1 MLLLHTIALVLIF
14 LTVVNAQEIPNKS
27 FEFWSGGD
35 PVDWLTTD
43 VSGFDAVS
51 QSSDAYEGSSSV
63 FMQILDAGTTF
74 VFLPSLQVSDGL
86 GGIGTPVT
94 QRYGSFGGYYKFFP
108 LGNEGFNVQVNMLFN
123 GTLIGSGAFPFGATV
138 NWTEFI
144 VPIVYITGETPDLA
158 ILFMFLADFGGQ
170 GVVGTNGYVDY
181 VMFGAPTDVEQING
195 LPEDYSLKQNYPNP
209 FNPSTNIEYSI
220 PEESFV
226 ELKVFDVLGNEV
238 ATLVNEQQQA
248 GVYRADFTADNLPS
262 GMYFARITANE
273 FTQVVK
279 MILLK

>member
-1 MLLLHTIALVLIF
+1 MMRIFTISFIVILLSAL
-14 LTVVNAQEIPNKS
+14 NAQEIPNKS

-108 LGNEGFNVQVNMLFN
+108 NGNEGFNVQVNMLFN
-123 GTLIGSGAFPFGATV
+123 GTIIGSGSFPFGTAS
-138 NWTEFI
+138 NWKEFS

-226 ELKVFDVLGNEV
+226 ELKVYDVLGNEV
-238 ATLVNEQQQA
+238 ASLVNEPQKA
-248 GVYRADFTADNLPS
+248 GVYRADFTADNLSS
-262 GMYFARITANE
+262 GMYFARLTANE
-273 FTQVVK
+273 FTKIVK
-279 MILLK
+279 MILIK